1 MFHSISGCFLY
12 KIITKKFFD
21 AFPNLSDRPTERVR
35 HKTYSKLENVT
46 GTHFFLQFLQ
56 FVADTYVGLAG
67 ITWC

>member
-35 HKTYSKLENVT
+35 HKTYSKLENVADI
-46 GTHFFLQFLQ
+46 FFLQFVQ
-56 FVADTYVGLAG
+56 FVAGIYVGLAG